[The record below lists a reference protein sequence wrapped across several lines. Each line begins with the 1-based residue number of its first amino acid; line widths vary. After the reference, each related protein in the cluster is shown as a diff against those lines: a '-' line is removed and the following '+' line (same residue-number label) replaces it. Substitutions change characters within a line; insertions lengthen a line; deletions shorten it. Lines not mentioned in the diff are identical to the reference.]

1 MADWE
6 RTDQSYLDL
15 QDELSADEGEAP
27 IQALQRLSD
36 PIRFLFVIMVALL
49 LYIVLTSGKW
59 ENYLVGL
66 ILFVL
71 AVFVY
76 ARSRPK
82 PHGILSPTAARVAA
96 AAQLHQWHTAD
107 LFGHTILEPG
117 HTRIDGHG
125 QLETYNG
132 SPWFYSARA
141 ERFSSVWRTWET
153 VKVAVHAT
161 TGALIGY
168 ADARFGVKGDEKPH
182 IRTIP
187 PRELTYEK
195 LRREHLKLTKAG
207 GEEQ

>member
-15 QDELSADEGEAP
+15 QDELLVQEEAP
-27 IQALQRLSD
+27 IQALQRLSK
-36 PIRFLFVIMVALL
+36 PIRFLFIMMVALL

-59 ENYLVGL
+59 QNYVVGL

-71 AVFVY
+71 GVFAY
-76 ARSRPK
+76 ARSEPK
-82 PHGILSPTAARVAA
+82 PQGILSPTSARVAA
-96 AAQLHQWHTAD
+96 AAQLHQWHNAE
-107 LFGHTILEPG
+107 LFGHTVLEPG

-132 SPWFYSARA
+132 HPWFYSARA

-153 VKVAVHAT
+153 VKTAIHVN
-161 TGALIGY
+161 TGALMGY

-195 LRREHLKLTKAG
+195 LRREYVKPTKGGG
-207 GEEQ
+207 GEET